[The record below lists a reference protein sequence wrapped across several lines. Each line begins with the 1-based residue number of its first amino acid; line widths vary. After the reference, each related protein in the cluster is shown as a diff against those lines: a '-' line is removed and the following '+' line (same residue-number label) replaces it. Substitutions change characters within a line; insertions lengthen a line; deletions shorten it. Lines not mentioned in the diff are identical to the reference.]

1 MRPVSRLWSGWGR
14 AAGQAVDED
23 VDKGTDWPSCGV
35 RYGRPPPAQR
45 LAYHAAPGGERR
57 AELTERG
64 GQPAAELQSARR
76 QWRRRGLLTSQ
87 LAGRFMAIADSG
99 QGRDSTRACCS
110 EGGEIVAKAT
120 IDPALAGI
128 SAIRAGLG
136 MILARS
142 AQRFGSKTALIAGG
156 WTLTYQALH
165 ELCDRVAGGLHALGV
180 RPGDRV
186 SLYSP
191 NRWEWVV
198 AYHAALRAGA
208 VVNPINVMLTPEEV
222 AFVLNDCGAAV
233 IFTAGEK
240 AEVIVGLTRAVPTL
254 RRVISFDPAG
264 GDVTLF
270 EDLLTSPPATQQT
283 PRPAPADLSTIGYTS
298 GTTGH
303 PKGAMQSHRA
313 VFLNTA
319 ALFAVQTRTQR
330 DVMVNALPLPHVYG
344 NVVMNGTF
352 MAGATLVMMERFDP
366 ALALAEIERH
376 HATVFDGVPTMYAM
390 MLADPSMPSTDL
402 SSLRICAVGGQTMP
416 VAKMQEWEAGSGAP
430 LLELWGMTELGGA
443 GTSNCSYMPNVHGS
457 IGFALPGAEAR
468 VAALHD
474 ASVTVPDGEPG
485 ELMIRGPLVMLGYYG
500 NEPAT
505 KAAIEPDGWMHTG
518 DIASRDDEGHYFIV
532 DRRKDLIITG
542 GFNVYP
548 AEIERVVASHPA
560 VAMVAVGSV
569 PDETLGELARAYVVL
584 RPGATAT
591 QAQIIEHCRPHLA
604 AYKLPRS
611 VQFVPDLPKT
621 STGKVMRR
629 ELKTLD
635 H

>member
-1 MRPVSRLWSGWGR
+1 MT
-14 AAGQAVDED
+14 AI
-23 VDKGTDWPSCGV
+23 
-35 RYGRPPPAQR
+35 
-45 LAYHAAPGGERR
+45 
-57 AELTERG
+57 
-64 GQPAAELQSARR
+64 SADR
-76 QWRRRGLLTSQ
+76 S
-87 LAGRFMAIADSG
+87 
-99 QGRDSTRACCS
+99 
-110 EGGEIVAKAT
+110 
-120 IDPALAGI
+120 LAGI
-128 SAIRAGLG
+128 WPVQADLG
-136 MILARS
+136 MIVAR
-142 AQRFGSKTALIAGG
+142 AARRFGSKPALVAGG
-156 WTLTYQALH
+156 RTFTYQALDDM
-165 ELCDRVAGGLHALGV
+165 CDRVAGGLHELGV

-240 AEVIVGLTRAVPTL
+240 AEVILGLTRAVPTL
-254 RRVISFDPAG
+254 RRVISFDPVG
-264 GDVTLF
+264 GDATSF
-270 EDLLTSPPATQQT
+270 EDLLGGTAPA
-283 PRPAPADLSTIGYTS
+283 PEVARPAPADISTIGYTS

-319 ALFAVQTRTQR
+319 ALFAVQTRTDH
-330 DVMVNALPLPHVYG
+330 DVMLNALPLPHVYG

-352 MAGATLVMMERFDP
+352 MAGATLVMMERFDAP
-366 ALALAEIERH
+366 LALAEIQRH
-376 HATVFDGVPTMYAM
+376 RATVFDGVPTMYAM
-390 MLADPSMPSTDL
+390 MLADPSLPGTDL

-416 VAKMQEWEAGSGAP
+416 VAKMQEWERCSQAP

-443 GTSNCSYMPNVHGS
+443 GTSNVSYLPNVHGS

-468 VAALHD
+468 VAALD
-474 ASVTVPDGEPG
+474 DPAVTVPDGEPG

-500 NEPAT
+500 NQEAT
-505 KAAIEPDGWMHTG
+505 RAAIEPDGWLHTG
-518 DIASRDDEGHYFIV
+518 DIATRDDEGHYFIV

-560 VAMVAVGSV
+560 VAMVAVGSA

-584 RPGATAT
+584 RPGSSATE
-591 QAQIIEHCRPHLA
+591 AQIIEHCRPHLA

-611 VQFVPDLPKT
+611 VRFVPDLPKT
-621 STGKVMRR
+621 STGKIMRR

-635 H
+635 S

>member
-1 MRPVSRLWSGWGR
+1 
-14 AAGQAVDED
+14 
-23 VDKGTDWPSCGV
+23 
-35 RYGRPPPAQR
+35 
-45 LAYHAAPGGERR
+45 
-57 AELTERG
+57 
-64 GQPAAELQSARR
+64 
-76 QWRRRGLLTSQ
+76 
-87 LAGRFMAIADSG
+87 MAIAHSG
-99 QGRDSTRACCS
+99 RAVIDPVLMYK
-110 EGGEIVAKAT
+110 GGELVAEAT

-128 SAIRAGLG
+128 SSIRADLG
-136 MILARS
+136 MILSRS
-142 AQRFGSKTALIAGG
+142 AQRFGSKPALIAGG
-156 WTLTYQALH
+156 RTLTYQALD
-165 ELCDRVAGGLHALGV
+165 EMCDRVAGGLHALGV

-222 AFVLNDCGAAV
+222 AFVLNDCGAAA
-233 IFTAGEK
+233 IFTAGDK
-240 AEVIVGLTRAVPTL
+240 AEVIGSLTREVPTL
-254 RRVISFDPAG
+254 RRVINFDDAG
-264 GDVTLF
+264 F
-270 EDLLTSPPATQQT
+270 ADLLGSPEGAPEI
-283 PRPAPADLSTIGYTS
+283 PRPASTDLSTIGYTS

-319 ALFAVQTRTQR
+319 ALFAVQTRTDR
-330 DVMVNALPLPHVYG
+330 DVMLNALPLPHVYG

-352 MAGATLVMMERFDP
+352 MAGATLVMMERFD
-366 ALALAEIERH
+366 AATALAEIQRH
-376 HATVFDGVPTMYAM
+376 HVTVFDGVPTMYAM
-390 MLADPSMPSTDL
+390 MLADPSLPGADL

-416 VAKMQEWEAGSGAP
+416 VAKMTEWERRSQAP

-457 IGFALPGAEAR
+457 IGFALPGLEAR
-468 VAALHD
+468 IAALD
-474 ASVTVPDGEPG
+474 DSTLTVPDGEPG
-485 ELMIRGPLVMLGYYG
+485 ELMVRGPLVMLGYYG
-500 NEPAT
+500 NDKAT
-505 KAAIEPDGWMHTG
+505 QAAIEPDGWLHTG
-518 DIASRDDEGHYFIV
+518 DIATRDDEGHYFIV

-569 PDETLGELARAYVVL
+569 PDEIHGELARAYVVL

-591 QAQIIEHCRPHLA
+591 EAEIIDHCRPHLA
-604 AYKLPRS
+604 AYKRPRS
-611 VQFVPDLPKT
+611 VRFVPDLPKT

-635 H
+635 S

>member
-1 MRPVSRLWSGWGR
+1 MAVTRFLSSRDRPG
-14 AAGQAVDED
+14 
-23 VDKGTDWPSCGV
+23 
-35 RYGRPPPAQR
+35 
-45 LAYHAAPGGERR
+45 PGGLPHEGETMAKVML
-57 AELTERG
+57 AEVSPVQADLGMIVAR
-64 GQPAAELQSARR
+64 SARR
-76 QWRRRGLLTSQ
+76 YGP
-87 LAGRFMAIADSG
+87 
-99 QGRDSTRACCS
+99 
-110 EGGEIVAKAT
+110 K
-120 IDPALAGI
+120 PALVADG
-128 SAIRAGLG
+128 R
-136 MILARS
+136 
-142 AQRFGSKTALIAGG
+142 
-156 WTLTYQALH
+156 TLTYQALH
-165 ELCDRVAGGLHALGV
+165 DLCDRVAGGLRVLGV

-240 AEVIVGLTRAVPTL
+240 AAVIAGLTRAVPTL
-254 RRVISFDPAG
+254 RRVISFDLAD

-270 EDLLTSPPATQQT
+270 GDLLTAPPATQQA
-283 PRPAPADLSTIGYTS
+283 PRPAPTDLSTIGYTS

-303 PKGAMQSHRA
+303 PKGAIQSHRA

-319 ALFAVQTRTQR
+319 ALFAVQTRTER
-330 DVMVNALPLPHVYG
+330 DVMLNALPLPHVYG
-344 NVVMNGTF
+344 NIVMNGTF
-352 MAGATLVMMERFDP
+352 MVGATLVMIERFDP
-366 ALALAEIERH
+366 ALALAEIQRH

-390 MLADPSMPSTDL
+390 MLADPSMPGTDL

-416 VAKMQEWEAGSGAP
+416 VAKMEEWEGRSGAP

-468 VAALHD
+468 VAALD
-474 ASVTVPDGEPG
+474 DPSVTVADGEPG
-485 ELMIRGPLVMLGYYG
+485 ELMIRGPMVMLGYYG

-532 DRRKDLIITG
+532 DRKKDLIITG

-548 AEIERVVASHPA
+548 AEIERVVAAHPA

-584 RPGATAT
+584 RPSATAT

-611 VQFVPDLPKT
+611 VRFVPDLPKT

-629 ELKTLD
+629 ELKALD
-635 H
+635 R

>member
-1 MRPVSRLWSGWGR
+1 
-14 AAGQAVDED
+14 
-23 VDKGTDWPSCGV
+23 
-35 RYGRPPPAQR
+35 
-45 LAYHAAPGGERR
+45 
-57 AELTERG
+57 
-64 GQPAAELQSARR
+64 
-76 QWRRRGLLTSQ
+76 
-87 LAGRFMAIADSG
+87 MAIARSRASG
-99 QGRDSTRACCS
+99 DLLGPAGCS
-110 EGGEIVAKAT
+110 MKGEIVAEAT

-128 SAIRAGLG
+128 SQARADLG
-136 MILARS
+136 VIVPRS
-142 AQRFGSKTALIAGG
+142 AQRYGSKPALIAGG
-156 WTLTYQALH
+156 RTLTYRALDDM
-165 ELCDRVAGGLHALGV
+165 CGRVAGGLHELGV

-240 AEVIVGLTRAVPTL
+240 AEVILSLTREVPTL
-254 RRVISFDPAG
+254 RQVISFDPVAG
-264 GDVTLF
+264 AAVFD
-270 EDLLTSPPATQQT
+270 DLLHGRAGLPEV
-283 PRPAPADLSTIGYTS
+283 PRPAPADPSTIGYTS

-303 PKGAMQSHRA
+303 PKGAVQSHRA

-319 ALFAVQTRTQR
+319 ALFAVQTRTDR
-330 DVMVNALPLPHVYG
+330 DVMLNALPLPHVYG
-344 NVVMNGTF
+344 NIVMNGTF
-352 MAGATLVMMERFDP
+352 MAGATLVMMERFDA
-366 ALALAEIERH
+366 ALALAEIARH
-376 HATVFDGVPTMYAM
+376 HVTVFDGVPTMYAM
-390 MLADPSMPSTDL
+390 MLADPSLPGTDL

-416 VAKMQEWEAGSGAP
+416 VAKMAEWERRSQAP

-457 IGFALPGAEAR
+457 IGFALPGLEAR
-468 VAALHD
+468 VAALDD
-474 ASVTVPDGEPG
+474 ASVTVSDGDPG
-485 ELMIRGPLVMLGYYG
+485 ELMVRGPLVMLGYYG
-500 NEPAT
+500 NDQAT
-505 KAAIEPDGWMHTG
+505 RAAIEPDGWLHTG
-518 DIASRDDEGHYFIV
+518 DIATRDDEGHYFIV
-532 DRRKDLIITG
+532 DRKKDLVITG

-560 VAMVAVGSV
+560 VALVAVGSV

-584 RPGATAT
+584 RPGSTAT
-591 QAQIIEHCRPHLA
+591 ETQIIEHCRPHLA

-611 VQFVPDLPKT
+611 VRFVPDLPKT

-635 H
+635 S